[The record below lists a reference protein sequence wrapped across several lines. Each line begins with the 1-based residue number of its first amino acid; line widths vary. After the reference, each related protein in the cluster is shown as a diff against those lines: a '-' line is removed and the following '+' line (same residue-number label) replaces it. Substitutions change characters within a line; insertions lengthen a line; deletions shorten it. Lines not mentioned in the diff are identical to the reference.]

1 LDPNATPP
9 SGVAINIPGY
19 TLISE
24 LGKGGMATV
33 YLAVQQNFGRK
44 VALKIMSPAL
54 NADPTFSERFLREA
68 RIVAGLSH
76 PNIVQVYDVGEFDNY
91 HYIAMEYHPGGD
103 LQERIAKG
111 LSVEDSVRIIEQI
124 ALALDYAHSKGY
136 IHRDVKPDNV
146 LFREDGSA
154 VLTDFGIAK
163 PTSKNTR
170 QMTQV
175 GKVIGTPKYMSPEQA
190 RGQELDARSD
200 LYALGVMFYE
210 MLVGEVPFD
219 GEDPIAIGIKHIK
232 DPVPTL
238 PAELAAFQEAL
249 ETILAKSVEDRYQR
263 GRDFV
268 EAIEQVAY
276 LHDDGSRRP
285 SRGRLKASPSGRIGR
300 VGTPARTAP
309 VEKQGRPLLWAA
321 LGTTIIT
328 LAGLGTALVLF
339 PGHPL
344 VQQARQALPFQ
355 LPGTPVA
362 QHNNV
367 TVPPPMATTS
377 PANGTLPTT
386 ASSTASPAPALDDA
400 MAPEG
405 AAVTAAADTVAPVTG
420 EPGPSSASETD
431 NGIATAVATGDAS
444 LDTAPADP
452 APATTATASAND
464 SNPLETASP
473 ADATIPDAV
482 PEDDSLKPLID
493 RLMAE
498 ADAAIGQRQLTRPE
512 GQSALDKYNEILELD
527 PDNPEA
533 KNGIRKI
540 ATTYVVMAR
549 EAADQREFRRARGF
563 LAQAREI
570 AADAAGLDSAEKS
583 IASAEEDAARQQREA
598 ERIAAAK
605 AREANKTDDM
615 VARFRITGLLKSA
628 EYQLANNQLAAPAG
642 ENAWDSYTEVLKLDP
657 GNSTAKAGRQKVEAQ
672 LVSQLQAAMDSL
684 DGNKA
689 RELMSQALRV
699 IPNNPRI
706 KQLRTEID
714 TLP

>member
-1 LDPNATPP
+1 MDPNATPP

-238 PAELAAFQEAL
+238 PAELAAFQEAM
-249 ETILAKSVEDRYQR
+249 ETILAKSVDDRYQR

-276 LHDDGSRRP
+276 LHDDGSRRA

-300 VGTPARTAP
+300 VGTPARTQK
-309 VEKQGRPLLWAA
+309 VEKTGRPLLWLSLGTFTIVLAGIGAA
-321 LGTTIIT
+321 LF
-328 LAGLGTALVLF
+328 LL
-339 PGHPL
+339 PNHPL

-355 LPGTPVA
+355 LPA
-362 QHNNV
+362 
-367 TVPPPMATTS
+367 
-377 PANGTLPTT
+377 PATT
-386 ASSTASPAPALDDA
+386 ASTGPATEAPPEAIAPSASPATVPA
-400 MAPEG
+400 
-405 AAVTAAADTVAPVTG
+405 TT
-420 EPGPSSASETD
+420 
-431 NGIATAVATGDAS
+431 
-444 LDTAPADP
+444 
-452 APATTATASAND
+452 PATTATATPVATATDNTAALTGDTPAAPEAATTPVTSAAAAPTTDMAQASTPTQPASDTTGTMPTAATANTAEA
-464 SNPLETASP
+464 PLPAADEPVTAQ
-473 ADATIPDAV
+473 AV
-482 PEDDSLKPLID
+482 TAEPRDDSLQPLID
-493 RLMAE
+493 RLLAE
-498 ADAAIGQRQLTRPE
+498 AGEAIEQRQLTSPA

-527 PDNPEA
+527 PDNVEA
-533 KNGIRKI
+533 QNGIRKV

-549 EAADQREFRRARGF
+549 EAADRREFRRARGF

-642 ENAWDSYTEVLKLDP
+642 ENAWESYGEVLKLDP
-657 GNSTAKAGRQKVEAQ
+657 GNSIAKAGRQKVETQ
-672 LVSQLQAAMDSL
+672 LVSQLQAAVDSL

-706 KQLRTEID
+706 KQLRAEID